1 MLIAL
6 AGVAAF
12 MGMMQSVDA
21 SAPGGASARIE
32 ATSVSWVGNLRV
44 GGKAEADLD
53 VLEGPDGPLYRA
65 GKVATDTKL
74 PVGYPAPTPPGA
86 IEIKQYESVRRAE
99 FSSSGGMGWGGGK
112 GFWPLFRHIQ
122 RKEIAMT
129 APVETEYADTNN
141 DRKLDRWTMA
151 FLYHSTSDG
160 PTGADGSVK
169 VVDTAPI
176 TVVSLGLRGGSA
188 IKSPEKAAKP
198 LEEWLAANATEW
210 KRQGDLRVLG
220 YNGPNV
226 RAANR
231 WWEVQIPIE
240 RVTAPATPASESV
253 YSEHK
258 E

>member
-6 AGVAAF
+6 AGVMGLMGTLQSAQSPETGGSLARVEAA
-12 MGMMQSVDA
+12 A
-21 SAPGGASARIE
+21 EPWA
-32 ATSVSWVGNLRV
+32 GNIRV

-74 PVGYPAPTPPGA
+74 PLGYPAPTPPGA

-99 FSSSGGMGWGGGK
+99 FSSSGGMGWSGGK

-122 RKEIAMT
+122 RKDIAMT

-160 PTGADGSVK
+160 PTGTDGAVEI
-169 VVDTAPI
+169 VDTAPI

-198 LEEWLAANATEW
+198 LEEWLAELATEW

-240 RVTAPATPASESV
+240 RVSAPAAPASESV
-253 YSEHK
+253 DSEHK